1 MDMNTAAL
9 FLLFLPVAFAGWK
22 EEDAKQIPSC
32 DLLQNPCEEKGIG
45 SRQRWFYARDLERC
59 KQSGECTQYEKHGY
73 SALYSCKK
81 AHKHCSAPRT
91 TTPATTTTITPS
103 TPAVTA
109 CSEPEEK
116 KEEKEKNKKEEKKG
130 KRKKDKKG
138 KNKKKKPKKTTKKD

>member
-1 MDMNTAAL
+1 MNTAAL

-22 EEDAKQIPSC
+22 EEDAKQEPSC
-32 DLLQNPCEEKGIG
+32 NLPQNPCEAKGIG
-45 SRQRWFYARDLERC
+45 STKRWFYARDLKRC
-59 KQSGECTQYEKHGY
+59 KQSGECTQYGKHGY
-73 SALYSCKK
+73 SALFSCEK
-81 AHKHCSAPRT
+81 AHQHCTAPRR

-109 CSEPEEK
+109 CSKPEEK